1 MVRIGTVLIVALLL
15 AGCSTPAPSLTTTQ
29 TPSPQ
34 DVWLFIN
41 SDPEGAIVILDGIEI
56 GQTPC
61 QKEVAPGRHTIIC
74 KAEGYY
80 IASKTI
86 EFTGYEFT
94 QDVQFALEMT
104 PEKKAQ
110 VEAEKAQA
118 EAEKAEAEKA
128 KIQAFKDSCQT
139 IEYRILKKNPD
150 VYKDKKLTF
159 TGQIVQI
166 LEEEGLTF
174 MRVNITKDEYGYWD
188 DTVAVFYL
196 GSIDVYEDDIIQFW
210 GIGGGSY
217 TYESTAGWNITIPRI
232 DAKYIEK
239 LE

>member
-15 AGCSTPAPSLTTTQ
+15 AGCSVPAPSPLATETSSE
-29 TPSPQ
+29 TPLPRNIQ
-34 DVWLFIN
+34 LFIY
-41 SDPEGAIVILDGIEI
+41 STPTGAMIILDGIEI
-56 GQTPC
+56 GQAPC
-61 QKEVAPGRHTIIC
+61 QKEVEPGAHTIIC

-94 QDVQFALEMT
+94 QDVQFTLKMT

-110 VEAEKAQA
+110 VEAEKA
-118 EAEKAEAEKA
+118 EAEKA
-128 KIQAFKDSCQT
+128 KIQTFKDSCQT
-139 IEYRILKKNPD
+139 VEYRILKKNPD
-150 VYKDKKLTF
+150 AYKDQKLTF
-159 TGQIVQI
+159 TGEIVQI
-166 LEEEGLTF
+166 IEEPGITF

-232 DAKYIEK
+232 DAKYVEK
-239 LE
+239 LD

>member
-1 MVRIGTVLIVALLL
+1 MVRIGIILIIALLL
-15 AGCSTPAPSLTTTQ
+15 TGCSTPAPSPTITQ

-41 SDPEGAIVILDGIEI
+41 SNPEGAIVILDGIEI

-61 QKEVAPGRHTIIC
+61 QKEVAPGKHTIIC

-80 IASKTI
+80 TASKTI

-104 PEKKAQ
+104 PEKKVQ
-110 VEAEKAQA
+110 V

-128 KIQAFKDSCQT
+128 KIQTFKDSCQT
-139 IEYRILKKNPD
+139 VEYRILKKNPD
-150 VYKDKKLTF
+150 AYKDQKLTY
-159 TGQIVQI
+159 TGEIVQI
-166 LEEEGLTF
+166 IEEPGITF
-174 MRVNITKDEYGYWD
+174 MRVNITRDEYGYWN

-196 GSIDVYEDDIIQFW
+196 GSIDVYEEDIIQFW

-232 DAKYIEK
+232 DAKYVEK
-239 LE
+239 LD

>member
-74 KAEGYY
+74 KAKGYY

-118 EAEKAEAEKA
+118 EAKKAEAEKA

-188 DTVAVFYL
+188 DTVAVIYL

-232 DAKYIEK
+232 DAKYVEK

>member
-1 MVRIGTVLIVALLL
+1 MVRIGIILIIALLL
-15 AGCSTPAPSLTTTQ
+15 TGCSTPAPIPMTTEA
-29 TPSPQ
+29 PIPQ
-34 DVWLFIN
+34 NIQLSIHSV
-41 SDPEGAIVILDGIEI
+41 PTGAMLILDGVEI

-61 QKEVAPGRHTIIC
+61 EKEVGPGEHTMIC
-74 KAEGYY
+74 KAEGYND
-80 IASKTI
+80 AI
-86 EFTGYEFT
+86 EKVKFTGYELT
-94 QDVQFALEMT
+94 YEVWLTLEMT

-150 VYKDKKLTF
+150 VYKDKKLTY
-159 TGQIVQI
+159 TGEIVQI
-166 LEEEGLTF
+166 IEEPGITF

-188 DTVAVFYL
+188 DTVAVIYL

-210 GIGGGSY
+210 GTGGGSY

-232 DAKYIEK
+232 DAKYVEK
-239 LE
+239 LD